1 MCGSA
6 CVPVKAR
13 RTACAD
19 AGRKSTKES
28 VGTMKF
34 NLMDNVVVRALTKI
48 CDMMCLNVIWLICCI
63 PIVTIGASTAA
74 LYSVMLK
81 MVKNEEGY
89 IFKSFFKAF
98 KENFRQSTVIW
109 LLFVLA
115 GVIWW
120 IDFNFAGA
128 LSGQAGLVL
137 RVLFVLIGFVLV
149 SVFIYAIP
157 LTARYVNPV
166 SATLKN
172 ALILTLG
179 RLPYTVLMFA
189 VTAGALI
196 GSAWNTTTLMFALPM
211 WFFFGGSL
219 VAWIN
224 SCILRRVF
232 VIFEGSE
239 EDDNTKEEV

>member
-1 MCGSA
+1 
-6 CVPVKAR
+6 
-13 RTACAD
+13 
-19 AGRKSTKES
+19 
-28 VGTMKF
+28 MKF

-157 LTARYVNPV
+157 LTARYVNTV

>member
-1 MCGSA
+1 M
-6 CVPVKAR
+6 
-13 RTACAD
+13 
-19 AGRKSTKES
+19 
-28 VGTMKF
+28 
-34 NLMDNVVVRALTKI
+34 
-48 CDMMCLNVIWLICCI
+48 
-63 PIVTIGASTAA
+63 
-74 LYSVMLK
+74 
-81 MVKNEEGY
+81 
-89 IFKSFFKAF
+89 
-98 KENFRQSTVIW
+98 IW

-128 LSGQAGLVL
+128 LGGQAGLVL